1 MNRRKH
7 LMAATTTFLA
17 ALLAVLLLAPVA
29 AAEQEAGTTSLPG
42 SNGAIAF
49 VSNQDTSITRFQ
61 VFRMNSDGFGQTRL
75 SDLPGHNWDPT
86 WSPDGRKIAFTS
98 DRPGSDET
106 TDWDVW
112 RMRATDGANPTNL
125 TDNAAA
131 LDFDPEWQPVPKDNT
146 SGDAGRRTVWS
157 RLPKE
162 ALPSAGPSL
171 WPRPAG

>member
-1 MNRRKH
+1 MNRHDH
-7 LMAATTTFLA
+7 LRGTTILLA
-17 ALLAVLLLAPVA
+17 ALLAVHLLAPVA
-29 AAEQEAGTTSLPG
+29 RAEGAGTTSLPG

-131 LDFDPEWQPVPKDNT
+131 LDFDPEWQPVP
-146 SGDAGRRTVWS
+146 
-157 RLPKE
+157 
-162 ALPSAGPSL
+162 
-171 WPRPAG
+171 